1 MHPQLI
7 PDPIYISNLLEH
19 LVTQT
24 SGCSV
29 EQLEQIYSVLM
40 SEIWKTRGDWD
51 RGRVARRVQGRFDD
65 VLEDIN
71 FCQGLTARSI
81 EIEDG
86 D

>member
-1 MHPQLI
+1 
-7 PDPIYISNLLEH
+7 
-19 LVTQT
+19 
-24 SGCSV
+24 
-29 EQLEQIYSVLM
+29 M